1 MAAVS
6 VPQSQQLRALRAPAD
21 VAAQIHELAPGQAH
35 SLRPAAA
42 MQLRVLRGRAWVTL
56 GAGSAG
62 WLAESGDL
70 LLHAGQGARVP
81 AGAHAV
87 VEPLGGEAL
96 RYQWRSSAAAGA
108 GAVRAGAAPACAQP
122 HGA

>member
-1 MAAVS
+1 MAVAS
-6 VPQSQQLRALRAPAD
+6 VPQSQQSRARRAPTD
-21 VAAQIHELAPGQAH
+21 VDAQVHELDPGHAH

-62 WLAESGDL
+62 WLADSGDL
-70 LLHAGQGARVP
+70 LLHAGQGACVP

-87 VEPLGGEAL
+87 VEPLGSEAL
-96 RYQWRSSAAAGA
+96 RYPWRSSAAAGA
-108 GAVRAGAAPACAQP
+108 RAVRASAAPACAQP